1 MVTLSV
7 TEAEYP
13 EIKEVCCEILFVCA
27 IFIFIGVF
35 LNTSLQRTLIALE
48 LYYYLITHTKYMQH
62 IEVRHHLIQDYVE
75 DGKSKI
81 NSVRL

>member
-35 LNTSLQRTLIALE
+35 FKYFITTYIDSVGAIWLFDNTHQIYAAHRSTSPFNSGLRWGW
-48 LYYYLITHTKYMQH
+48 K
-62 IEVRHHLIQDYVE
+62 IE
-75 DGKSKI
+75 
-81 NSVRL
+81 N